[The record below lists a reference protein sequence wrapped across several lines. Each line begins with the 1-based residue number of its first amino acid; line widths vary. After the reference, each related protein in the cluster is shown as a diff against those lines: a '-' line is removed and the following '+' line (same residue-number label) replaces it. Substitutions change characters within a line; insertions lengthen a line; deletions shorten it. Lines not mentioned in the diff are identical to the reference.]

1 MPSSFATLM
10 KVAMRH
16 KCMGP
21 LEFLDS
27 ENINMFVQ
35 FLEIFYE
42 TILQFLG
49 SLYVTVNV
57 YVSRYL
63 YYLEEYF

>member
-1 MPSSFATLM
+1 
-10 KVAMRH
+10 
-16 KCMGP
+16 MGP